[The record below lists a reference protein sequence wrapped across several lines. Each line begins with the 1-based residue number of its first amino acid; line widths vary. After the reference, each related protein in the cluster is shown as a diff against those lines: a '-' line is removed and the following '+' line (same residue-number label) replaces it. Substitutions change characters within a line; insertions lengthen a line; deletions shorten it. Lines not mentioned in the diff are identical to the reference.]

1 MTEQTEWV
9 NSYVIVRKEVEIVTA
24 NAHSPSHTIK
34 KKIRLCL
41 DPKDL
46 NNSLEREPYYSRSI
60 DELIAKFSGAVIF
73 TIVDMDKGYW
83 QVELHPDSQKYTCM
97 ALDIG
102 CVQWK
107 RLPMG
112 TVVAS
117 DIFQKKLDSVYIGL
131 PGVTGIADDM
141 IIFGKSE
148 LEHDRNLLQFLETTR
163 KNGLVLNKSK
173 LQFKK
178 QEVHFFGHQWNSHEI
193 TPDPKKIDSI
203 LKMEFPKDKET
214 MHSFLGLINF
224 LNQYSPWLT
233 ELCAPQQSLILK
245 DAHYN
250 ITEEHR
256 SAFAVLKN
264 ELRKTIVLTYFD
276 KYKDTILQTDA
287 SKKGFDAVILQDN
300 NPVYYA
306 SCTLTSAEKN
316 YQNLE

>member
-1 MTEQTEWV
+1 M
-9 NSYVIVRKEVEIVTA
+9 IVEKEVEIDTA

-73 TIVDMDKGYW
+73 TIVNMDKGYW
-83 QVELHPDSQKYTCM
+83 QVELHPDSRKYTCM
-97 ALDIG
+97 VLDIG
-102 CVQWK
+102 RVQWK

-131 PGVTGIADDM
+131 PGVTGITDDM

-178 QEVHFFGHQWNSHEI
+178 QEVHFFGHQWNSHGI

-224 LNQYSPWLT
+224 LNWYSPQLA
-233 ELCAPQQSLILK
+233 ELCAPLRSLILK

-256 SAFAVLKN
+256 SAFAALKN
-264 ELRKTIVLTYFD
+264 EFRKTIVLPYFD

-287 SKKGFDAVILQDN
+287 SKKEFGAVILQEN

-316 YQNLE
+316 YQNLK